1 MATLTIRNVDERVK
15 RKLQIRAAYNGR
27 SMEAEVRALLE
38 SVEENVHESQ
48 ARQINTMRQELSGDL
63 GNALTRLFTPFNE
76 NDLD

>member
-38 SVEENVHESQ
+38 SVEENVIESQ
-48 ARQINTMRQELSGDL
+48 ARQINNMRQELKSGL
-63 GNALTRLFTPFNE
+63 GSALTRLFTPLNE

>member
-38 SVEENVHESQ
+38 ALEENVLEAQ
-48 ARQINTMRQELSGDL
+48 ARQITNMRQELGADWAMPSPVCL
-63 GNALTRLFTPFNE
+63 RH
-76 NDLD
+76 